1 MKNHPVHRFLKVI
14 LKVQTTHPLLILLV
28 ALALAAFSILYTIR
42 NLGFQTSQKEL
53 IYPDNRLMQLS
64 ERLGQFDDLDSF
76 VVVIQ
81 SHDHRRSLQFIRA
94 LAPRL
99 EMDKINYRQIFYRV
113 DPRHF
118 RSWALLYLDRKDLLT
133 LSENLREHREFLEKL
148 VVNPNLTNFF
158 EQINYEMT
166 SKMVGELFTGYLD
179 ESPPTPGTPKKP
191 VDLDFLIRVLTEMNR
206 SMGGNGRF
214 ISPWESL
221 FTKESWG
228 NDSEEGYFWT
238 TNKRYLLLFIT
249 PTKKD
254 DFAGTWESLTA
265 LRKAIAQTQAHFPD
279 VKAGVT
285 GQEALNADQMGTAF
299 EDMSVATLM
308 SIGALAILLTLFWRG
323 IRRPLL
329 EMTRL
334 LIDLALT
341 FGVTTLFI
349 GHLNILSVVFAPL
362 NLGLGIDYGAHWFA
376 RYQEEEKKGFASK
389 REAVRTIMEK
399 LGPGLLLAGLNAS
412 LSFFPLVLTGFK
424 GLVEL
429 GIICAMGM
437 IITTLTSLCLLPAL
451 ILLFDKPGQRSP
463 SSSLP
468 DPIKPFFNITRPR
481 VLAILTLSG
490 IGLVFSAWGVG
501 KVRFDLN
508 MLNLQSSK
516 VESVIWERKLLER
529 SDISSMYGGI
539 TARSLKEVR
548 QKTKAL
554 ESLPTVSK
562 VQSADDLLPENQ
574 EDKIA
579 MLRKLKPFLG
589 GVGPFQRIDSPVN
602 LEELEGILGR
612 IRFKMSDSSSSQWGV
627 SKPLETQMIEVR
639 TLIDHLRQRIHSL
652 KMPHVQSALGAFEKE
667 MLQDLNDKLDILRNN
682 VNTRPM
688 VLEDLPQNLLDRFVG
703 HNGLYLLRVFPRED
717 IWEPDFLGR
726 FVNDLKSV
734 DPDAAGDP
742 VTLCVFTQAFR
753 DGCIKAALYAV
764 AFIFIFLLFT
774 FRSFK
779 ITFLALTP
787 LFVGTVWTLGFMHLF
802 SIDLNLANSLFLPL
816 VVGAGVEYG
825 IIIMHRWLQRE
836 KDKAGV
842 VLPFSTAMGIILAG
856 LTTTVGFC
864 SLCISNHQGIFSLG
878 LLTTIGSL
886 FILTAAILV
895 LPALLQCLSA
905 SGEPSDPA
913 SGKNVS

>member
-1 MKNHPVHRFLKVI
+1 MQRFLKVI
-14 LKVQTTHPLLILLV
+14 LKVQTTYPLLILLI
-28 ALALAAFSILYTIR
+28 ALTLAGISVFYTVR
-42 NLGFQTSQKEL
+42 NLGFQTSQKDL

-64 ERLGQFDDLDSF
+64 KRLGQFDDLDSY

-81 SHDHRRSLQFIRA
+81 SQDHRRSLQF
-94 LAPRL
+94 LQTLVPHL
-99 EMDKINYRQIFYRV
+99 ETDKKNYRQIFYRV
-113 DPRHF
+113 DPNQF
-118 RSWALLYLDRKDLLT
+118 RSWALLYLDREDLLT

-148 VVNPNLTNFF
+148 VESPSLTNFF

-166 SKMVGELFTGYLD
+166 SRMVGELFTGYLD
-179 ESPPTPGTPKKP
+179 ENPPGTPKKP

-206 SMGGNGRF
+206 SLDGNGRF
-214 ISPWESL
+214 ISPWGSL

-238 TNKRYLLLFIT
+238 KNKQYLLLFIT
-249 PTKKD
+249 PARGA
-254 DFAGTWESLTA
+254 DFTATWKSLGI
-265 LRKAIAQTQAHFPD
+265 LRKTIAQVQAHFPD

-299 EDMSVATLM
+299 EDMRKATLL
-308 SIGALAILLTLFWRG
+308 SIGALAILLILFWRG
-323 IRRPLL
+323 IRRPIL

-341 FGVTTLFI
+341 FGLTTLFI
-349 GHLNILSVVFAPL
+349 GHLNILSVTFAPL

-376 RYQEEEKKGFASK
+376 RYQEEEKRGFASK
-389 REAVRTIMEK
+389 REAVRAIMEK

-437 IITTLTSLCLLPAL
+437 VITTMTSLCLLPAL
-451 ILLFDKPGQRSP
+451 ILLFDKPRQRSS

-468 DPIKPFFNITRPR
+468 DPIKPFFNITRPM
-481 VLAILTLSG
+481 VLTILTLSG

-508 MLNLQSSK
+508 MLNLQSPK

-529 SDISSMYGGI
+529 SDISSMSGGI

-548 QKTKAL
+548 QKTKSL

-562 VQSADDLLPENQ
+562 VQSVDDLLPEDQ

-589 GVGPFQRIDSPVN
+589 GVGPFQRTDSSVN
-602 LEELEGILGR
+602 PEELEGILGR

-639 TLIDHLRQRIHSL
+639 TLIDHLRQRIHFL
-652 KMPHVQSALGAFEKE
+652 KMPHVQGALGAFEKE
-667 MLQDLNDKLDILRNN
+667 MLQDLNDKLDILRTN

-688 VLEDLPQNLLDRFVG
+688 VLGDLPQNLLHRFVG

-742 VTLCVFTQAFR
+742 VTLYVFTQAFR

-825 IIIMHRWLQRE
+825 IIILHRWLQRE

-842 VLPFSTAMGIILAG
+842 VLPFSTAMGVILAG

-864 SLCISNHQGIFSLG
+864 SLCMSNHQGIFSLG
-878 LLTTIGSL
+878 LLTTIGS
-886 FILTAAILV
+886 FCILAAAILF
-895 LPALLQCLSA
+895 LPALLQCLFA
-905 SGEPSDPA
+905 FGEPSDPA
-913 SGKNVS
+913 SPR

>member
-1 MKNHPVHRFLKVI
+1 MKNHPAHRFLKVI
-14 LKVQTTHPLLILLV
+14 LKVQTTYPLLTLLV

-64 ERLGQFDDLDSF
+64 ERLGQFDDLNSF

-81 SHDHRRSLQFIRA
+81 SHDHRRCLQFLQT

-99 EMDKINYRQIFYRV
+99 EMDKINYRRIFYRV
-113 DPRHF
+113 DPHQF

-133 LSENLREHREFLEKL
+133 LSENLKEHREFLEKL
-148 VVNPNLTNFF
+148 VETPSLTNFF

-166 SKMVGELFTGYLD
+166 SKMVGELFTGYLY
-179 ESPPTPGTPKKP
+179 ENRPGTPKKP
-191 VDLDFLIRVLTEMNR
+191 VDLDFLIRVLTEMKM
-206 SMGGNGRF
+206 SLDGNGRF

-238 TNKRYLLLFIT
+238 KNKRYLLLFIT
-249 PTKKD
+249 PTKTA
-254 DFAGTWESLTA
+254 DFAGTSKFLTA

-279 VKAGVT
+279 VKVGVT
-285 GQEALNADQMGTAF
+285 GQQALNADQMGTAF
-299 EDMSVATLM
+299 GDMSKATLM
-308 SIGALAILLTLFWRG
+308 SIVALAILLILFWRG

-349 GHLNILSVVFAPL
+349 GHLNILSVTFAPL
-362 NLGLGIDYGAHWFA
+362 NLGLGVDYGAHWFA
-376 RYQEEEKKGFASK
+376 RYQEEEKRGFASK
-389 REAVRTIMEK
+389 REAVRVIMEK
-399 LGPGLLLAGLNAS
+399 LGPGLFLAGLTAS

-437 IITTLTSLCLLPAL
+437 LITTLTSLGLLPAL
-451 ILLFDKPGQRSP
+451 ILLFDKPRQRSS

-481 VLAILTLSG
+481 VLTILTLSG
-490 IGLVFSAWGVG
+490 IGLVFSAWGAG

-516 VESVIWERKLLER
+516 VESVIWERNLLEC
-529 SDISSMYGGI
+529 SDISSMSGGI
-539 TARSLKEVR
+539 TARSLEEVR
-548 QKTKAL
+548 QKRKAL
-554 ESLPTVSK
+554 KFLPTVSK
-562 VQSADDLLPENQ
+562 VQSVDELLPEDQ
-574 EDKIA
+574 EVKIA
-579 MLRKLKPFLG
+579 MLRKLKPLLG
-589 GVGPFQRIDSPVN
+589 GVRPFQRTDGSINP
-602 LEELEGILGR
+602 EELEGILGR
-612 IRFKMSDSSSSQWGV
+612 IRFKMLDSSSSQWGV

-639 TLIDHLRQRIHSL
+639 TLINHLRQRIHSMDRSRIR
-652 KMPHVQSALGAFEKE
+652 KALSAFERDL
-667 MLQDLNDKLDILRNN
+667 MQDLNDKLDILRTN

-688 VLEDLPQNLLDRFVG
+688 VLEDLPQNLLHQYVG
-703 HNGLYLLRVFPRED
+703 HNGLYLLRVFPRGD
-717 IWEPDFLGR
+717 IWEPDLLGR

-734 DPDAAGDP
+734 DPDASGDP
-742 VTLCVFTQAFR
+742 VTLYVFTHAFR

-802 SIDLNLANSLFLPL
+802 NIDLNLANSLFLPL

-825 IIIMHRWLQRE
+825 IIILHRWRQRE
-836 KDKAGV
+836 KDKAAGV
-842 VLPFSTAMGIILAG
+842 VLPFSTAMGVILAG

-864 SLCISNHQGIFSLG
+864 SLCISTHQGIFSLG

-886 FILTAAILV
+886 CILAASILF
-895 LPALLQCLSA
+895 LPALLQCLFA
-905 SGEPSDPA
+905 FGEPSDPA
-913 SGKNVS
+913 SPQ